1 MNRIF
6 PRNLTAHAAMQIAGN
21 PVTTRLESGV
31 SNCFPGLEFDHRN
44 LDRRFFPGL
53 IFEFVTTNN
62 TPERTGAHLTAT
74 DLTDE
79 ALAPPGP
86 NTAAADQSDE
96 NTRQQLALKLA
107 GSVGKQL
114 RTGNW
119 FLESITQSGKT
130 IVVDGDA
137 ANARLPGITIWRLVR
152 ALEKGPVSILLK
164 NRGASGA
171 ASHVQLDGWRRTY
184 TDSTTGVIDP
194 SYAAG
199 ELTQSL
205 CSPWMHD
212 FRDCA
217 CFYWASNHPDI
228 VLAEPQPGDTL
239 PDGSPADPVAA
250 GTPIDWLRS
259 DRSPDRTGAA
269 LDTERKNRGAQM
281 DHYEINERWQDL
293 AIVLLGEEVTR
304 TYQPRPIE
312 TATSFANPAE
322 LTTNLVKL
330 AGVEH
335 AVMLEYLYARYSV
348 LNPANHTPQP
358 LRDDVTF
365 IRHEMLMIA
374 VSEMRHLRWVNQL
387 LWELE
392 HAGLIAATGPVLD
405 AAAKIPTQKG
415 QPDRVRELLPLTSD
429 RLDQFIQ
436 VEQPSGGLDG
446 QYARVL
452 ATLRDTTTYP
462 PHLQELA
469 ERIIGDGVQHF
480 SRFRQIR
487 AVLQPYFQKK
497 STSYLVNL
505 TPAPDTDANAKKAL
519 TEYKN
524 ILDQLRLA
532 YAQGDAEDFSHIA
545 AARATMFALEDAGN
559 ALAAAKLGIPFP

>member
-6 PRNLTAHAAMQIAGN
+6 PRNLTALAAMQIAGN
-21 PVTTRLESGV
+21 PVTTRMESGV

-53 IFEFVTTNN
+53 IFEFVTTDN
-62 TPERTGAHLTAT
+62 TPDRTGAHLVAT

-79 ALAPPGP
+79 ALQPPGP
-86 NTAAADQSDE
+86 NTAVADRPDD
-96 NTRQQLALKLA
+96 NVRQQLAAKLT
-107 GSVGKQL
+107 GNVGKQL
-114 RTGNW
+114 RNGNW
-119 FLESITQSGKT
+119 FLQSITQNGKT
-130 IVVDGDA
+130 IVVDGDTA
-137 ANARLPGITIWRLVR
+137 DARQQGITIWRLVR
-152 ALEKGPVSILLK
+152 SLEKGPVSIQLK
-164 NRGASGA
+164 NRGAAGA
-171 ASHVQLDGWRRTY
+171 ASQLQLDGWRRTF
-184 TDSTTGVIDP
+184 TDSTTGVIDG

-269 LDTERKNRGAQM
+269 LETEQKNRGAQM

-304 TYQPRPIE
+304 TFQPREIE
-312 TATSFANPAE
+312 TAQPFASPAE
-322 LTTNLVKL
+322 LATNLVKL

-348 LNPANHTPQP
+348 LNPANNTPQP

-392 HAGLIAATGPVLD
+392 HAGLIPAMGPVLD
-405 AAAKIPTQKG
+405 VAAALPTQKG
-415 QPDRVRELLPLTSD
+415 QPDRPRALLTLTSD

-436 VEQPSGGLDG
+436 VEQPSGSLDG
-446 QYARVL
+446 QYSRVA
-452 ATLRDTTTYP
+452 ATLRDTTYP
-462 PHLQELA
+462 PHLQQLSEQ
-469 ERIIGDGVQHF
+469 IIGDGIQHF
-480 SRFRQIR
+480 SRFNQIR
-487 AVLQPYFQKK
+487 AVLKPYFQTK
-497 STSYLVNL
+497 STSYLVNI
-505 TPAPDTDANAKKAL
+505 TPAPATNANAKKAL
-519 TEYKN
+519 AEYKN

-545 AARATMFALEDAGN
+545 TARATMFALEDAGN
-559 ALAAAKLGIPFP
+559 ALAAAKLGIPFF